1 MKRTMNY
8 KDREAF
14 LKNEIKHWGNC
25 LGCTITDNGFKTE
38 WNESVELHI
47 KEFTALVVFRFN
59 KEVEAIYR
67 LDLETGLALM
77 LKNEFL
83 PGGKFDN
90 ESGGLIADFFGPIWS
105 NNNDDGVFQLMNPPL
120 IVDTDAP
127 VIKPMP
133 IEDIVREIVNRIS
146 TSIDE
151 EVAVDE

>member
-14 LKNEIKHWGNC
+14 LKNEIKHWGN

-133 IEDIVREIVNRIS
+133 IEDIVREIVNGIS
-146 TSIDE
+146 TSVDE
-151 EVAVDE
+151 EVIDE